1 VCQICEVAASEL
13 VRRRR
18 SVLRRATR
26 DRPDVRRAAP
36 VRWRSYQMDWRG
48 AIVGYDIPK
57 LRGELNASRDYL
69 FAAAGI
75 ERDLFRA

>member
-1 VCQICEVAASEL
+1 
-13 VRRRR
+13 
-18 SVLRRATR
+18 
-26 DRPDVRRAAP
+26 VRRAAP
-36 VRWRSYQMDWRG
+36 VRWRSYQTDWRG

-69 FAAAGI
+69 FAAADI